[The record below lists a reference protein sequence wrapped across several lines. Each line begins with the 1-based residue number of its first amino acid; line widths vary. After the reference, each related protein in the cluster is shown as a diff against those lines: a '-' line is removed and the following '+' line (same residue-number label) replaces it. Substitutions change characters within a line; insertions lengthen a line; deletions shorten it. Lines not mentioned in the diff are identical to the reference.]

1 MGSNNLHIYQKNNNL
16 FQFDM
21 VAKKDMISAFLRR
34 RHKSASQITARRTR
48 PMTRTPL
55 KSGRNTPLK
64 LAIVASG
71 KTQRDIA
78 ALAQLGEVRLSAIIT
93 GRIVPSPEEK
103 RAIAKALR
111 RPQGELFTDQ
121 PAVA

>member
-1 MGSNNLHIYQKNNNL
+1 
-16 FQFDM
+16 
-21 VAKKDMISAFLRR
+21 
-34 RHKSASQITARRTR
+34 
-48 PMTRTPL
+48 MTRTPL

>member
-1 MGSNNLHIYQKNNNL
+1 M
-16 FQFDM
+16 
-21 VAKKDMISAFLRR
+21 
-34 RHKSASQITARRTR
+34 TARRG
-48 PMTRTPL
+48 PMTRPA
-55 KSGRNTPLK
+55 KPGRNTPLK

-93 GRIVPSPEEK
+93 GRIVPSAEEK
-103 RAIAKALR
+103 RAIARALR
-111 RPQGELFTDQ
+111 RPQGDLFGNE